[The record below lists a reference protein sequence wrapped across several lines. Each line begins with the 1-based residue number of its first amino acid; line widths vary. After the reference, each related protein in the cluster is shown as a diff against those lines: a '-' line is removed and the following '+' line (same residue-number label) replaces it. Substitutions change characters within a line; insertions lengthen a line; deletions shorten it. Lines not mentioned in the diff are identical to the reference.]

1 MREQNVLVLGD
12 LLLDEYIVGRA
23 TRLSR
28 EAPVPVLEYRRRFY
42 LPGGAANPAHNIS
55 ALKSVVHQIGVIGD
69 DEPGHK
75 LVESLHQAGILTE
88 GLVFDPERPTTTK
101 TRIIAEGTLVFP
113 QQLARID
120 RVERTPLGQK
130 TVSDLIARLKG
141 AAAASRALLVSD
153 YKIGV
158 INGQTISAALEVA
171 REREML
177 LTVDSQGDLLEFRGF
192 DVVKCNRREAE
203 ALMGREL
210 RKDSHFEEA
219 GESLL
224 SDLGSSVVIIT
235 RGDQGM
241 SVASKDRGGFH
252 IPAANRSEVF
262 DVTGAGD
269 TVIAVVTL
277 ALAAGLEVAQAT
289 VLANYAAGLVVR
301 KLGNAAPSEE
311 EIAWAIQ
318 HWPEPR
324 L

>member
-1 MREQNVLVLGD
+1 LGGQNVLVLGD

-28 EAPVPVLEYRRRFY
+28 EAPIPVLEYRRRFY

-55 ALKSVVHQIGVIGD
+55 ALKSIVHQIGVIGD

-75 LVESLHQAGILTE
+75 LVESLHQAGILTD
-88 GLVFDPERPTTTK
+88 GLVFDSERPTTTK

-120 RVERTPLGQK
+120 RVERTPLGQE
-130 TVSDLIARLKG
+130 TVSKLISRLKG
-141 AAAASRALLVSD
+141 AAGTAGALLISD

-158 INGQTISAALEVA
+158 INRQTISAALEVA

-210 RKDSHFEEA
+210 LKDSHFEAA

-241 SVASKDRGGFH
+241 SVTSKHRGAFH
-252 IPAANRSEVF
+252 VPAANRSEVF

-277 ALAAGLEVAQAT
+277 ALAAGLEVVQAT

-301 KLGNAAPSEE
+301 KLGNATPSEE

-318 HWPEPR
+318 HWPDPR

>member
-1 MREQNVLVLGD
+1 MGGQNVLVLGD
-12 LLLDEYIVGRA
+12 LLLDEYIVGQA

-55 ALKSVVHQIGVIGD
+55 ALKSIVHQIGVIGD

-75 LVESLHQAGILTE
+75 LVESLHQAGILTD

-120 RVERTPLGQK
+120 RVERTPLGQE
-130 TVSDLIARLKG
+130 TVSDLITRLKG
-141 AAAASRALLVSD
+141 AAGTAGALLISD

-158 INGQTISAALEVA
+158 INRQTISAALEVA

-210 RKDSHFEEA
+210 RKDSHFEAA

-241 SVASKDRGGFH
+241 SVASKDRGAFH
-252 IPAANRSEVF
+252 VPAANRSEVF

-277 ALAAGLEVAQAT
+277 ALAAGLEVVQAT

-301 KLGNAAPSEE
+301 KLGNATPSEE